1 MGLDW
6 MELDWMGRIIQFWC
20 CIDNRLDSVE
30 LLFLRVA
37 LRFCQVDQEGQ
48 ERRFCQVDPDGQE
61 RRFCQVDQEDLVDQ
75 GLDNKEVV

>member
-1 MGLDW
+1 
-6 MELDWMGRIIQFWC
+6 
-20 CIDNRLDSVE
+20 VE

-61 RRFCQVDQEDLVDQ
+61 RRFCQVDQEDLEDQ